1 MQDLFDECNESESVS
16 FLNIDVILTFE
27 SYNSNGNS
35 QEYFELLIPISETEV
50 SAIDFFNTNFF
61 PQIVDICKIAKRRV
75 EDLSKISTASN
86 WNIFEETTN
95 LDSLTKLGHSCKW
108 FFGNG
113 RNDLDSWELEL
124 IAKYNFGI
132 DVDMSWIGNPN
143 LTQKYFEH
151 LNQKYLLAL
160 NSSK

>member
-1 MQDLFDECNESESVS
+1 MQDLIDDCGETESVS

-35 QEYFELLIPISETEV
+35 QEYFELLIPINDTEV

-61 PQIVDICKIAKRRV
+61 PQIVDICKVSKRRV
-75 EDLSKISTASN
+75 EDLSKISTSSN
-86 WNIFEETTN
+86 WEVFEKTTN
-95 LDSLTKLGHSCKW
+95 LDSLPNIGHSCKW

-113 RNDLDSWELEL
+113 RKDLDSWELEL
-124 IAKYNFGI
+124 IEKYKFGI

-143 LTQKYFEH
+143 LTQKYFEY
-151 LNQKYLLAL
+151 LNKKYLLAL
-160 NSSK
+160 DSSK